1 MKRKVD
7 QNSHMTRGNEIVHV
21 SKATPKG
28 SHPRT
33 EGIALGVHEHS
44 SSNATLKGLD
54 TRYESRTVGS
64 RYLTPSGFDTL
75 VSSGYVGVLPRL
87 NISYSLGV
95 MSHRVG
101 SNRATPK
108 GSNILSERT
117 VLGVHISYTKSTT
130 PKGSNTLTECVALG
144 TYEHSKRTTTL
155 KGLDKERRISYASIL
170 S

>member
-1 MKRKVD
+1 
-7 QNSHMTRGNEIVHV
+7 MTQGSEIVDV

-28 SHPRT
+28 SHTRT

-87 NISYSLGV
+87 NKSYSFGV
-95 MSHRVG
+95 IWHRVG
-101 SNRATPK
+101 WNRQTPK
-108 GSNILSERT
+108 GSNTLSERT
-117 VLGVHISYTKSTT
+117 VPGVHISYTKSTT
-130 PKGSNTLTECVALG
+130 PKGLNTLPECIALG
-144 TYEHSKRTTTL
+144 IHEHHESTTTL
-155 KGLDKERRISYASIL
+155 KGLDKERRISHASIL